1 MKIGI
6 VTPTYHPYPGGVPE
20 HVYHTCVELGRMGH
34 DVRVV
39 TTHFGRGE
47 APNEEQV
54 IRIGRS
60 VPVPANGS
68 ICPVAVDVRMRAK
81 VRRMLRAERFDVLHL
96 HEPLMPTLC
105 LSVLA
110 EAEAP
115 IVGTFHANND
125 GAFGYRLFR
134 SLLEN
139 YLDRLDARI
148 AVSAAAMRT
157 VAGHF
162 GGDYTVIPNGV
173 DIHRFSTATSASPHD
188 DGAFNILF
196 VGRLEPRKGAKFLL
210 RAMPRILREVPD
222 ARLVVV
228 GSGPL
233 SRYYRSHLPDD
244 VADSVA
250 FTGRVSGEVLASQYA
265 AADVFCSPAMGGES
279 FGIVLIEAM
288 AAGAAVV
295 ASDIA
300 GYRDVVSDGATGLLV
315 RRGDPDS
322 IAAAIIRLARDD
334 GLRRRLIE
342 SARSDVRRYSWD
354 RITGEIL
361 DVYESVVNGGV
372 ADPGGRREPALE
384 AEQSEEGVEL
394 GATRSR

>member
-1 MKIGI
+1 LKIGI
-6 VTPTYHPYPGGVPE
+6 VTPTYHPHPGGVPE
-20 HVYHTCVELGRMGH
+20 HVYHTCVELGRLGH

-39 TTHFGRGE
+39 TTSFGPGR

-81 VRRMLRAERFDVLHL
+81 VRRMLRTERFDVLHL

-105 LSVLA
+105 LAVLA

-134 SLLEN
+134 PFLER
-139 YLDRLDARI
+139 YVDRLDVRI
-148 AVSAAAMRT
+148 AVSAAAERT
-157 VAGHF
+157 VARHF
-162 GGDYTVIPNGV
+162 GGDYTIIPNGV
-173 DIHRFSTATSASPHD
+173 DIGRFSIAAPAPTRGNGT
-188 DGAFNILF
+188 FNILF
-196 VGRLEPRKGAKFLL
+196 VGRLEPRKGAKFLF
-210 RAMPRILREVPD
+210 RAMPQILREVPE

-233 SRYYRSHLPDD
+233 SGYYRSHLTDD
-244 VADSVA
+244 VADRVTFA
-250 FTGRVSGEVLASQYA
+250 GRVSGEVLASHYA
-265 AADVFCSPAMGGES
+265 GADVFCSPAMGGES

-288 AAGAAVV
+288 AAGAVVV

-322 IAAAIIRLARDD
+322 IAGAIVRLARDGD
-334 GLRRRLIE
+334 LRERLVE
-342 SARSDVRRYSWD
+342 SARSEVRQYSWD
-354 RITGEIL
+354 RVTRRIL
-361 DVYESVVNGGV
+361 DVYVFVVDGGV
-372 ADPGGRREPALE
+372 AEPGEHGEPVLGT
-384 AEQSEEGVEL
+384 EQSEEGAEL
-394 GATRSR
+394 NVV

>member
-1 MKIGI
+1 GI

-34 DVRVV
+34 NVRVV
-39 TTHFGRGE
+39 TTHFGRGR

-54 IRIGRS
+54 LRIGRS

-81 VRRMLRAERFDVLHL
+81 VRRMLLAERFDVLHL

-110 EAEAP
+110 EAEVP

-125 GAFGYRLFR
+125 SALGYRLFH

-148 AVSAAAMRT
+148 AVSSAAMRT
-157 VAGHF
+157 VAKRF
-162 GGDYTVIPNGV
+162 GGDYIVIPNGV
-173 DIHRFSTATSASPHD
+173 DVGRFSIATPASSQD
-188 DGAFNILF
+188 DGVFNILF

-210 RAMPRILREVPD
+210 RAMPRILREVPE

-233 SRYYRSHLPDD
+233 SRYYRSHLPDN
-244 VADSVA
+244 VADRVVFA
-250 FTGRVSGEVLASQYA
+250 GRVSGEALASHYA
-265 AADVFCSPAMGGES
+265 GADVFCSPAMGGES

-322 IAAAIIRLARDD
+322 IAEGVVRLARDD
-334 GLRRRLIE
+334 ELRRRLVE
-342 SARSDVRRYSWD
+342 SARSEVRQYAWD
-354 RITGEIL
+354 RVTRRIL
-361 DVYESVVNGGV
+361 DVYESVVDGG
-372 ADPGGRREPALE
+372 AAQSGERGEPIVE
-384 AEQSEEGVEL
+384 AEQSEEGVKIEI
-394 GATRSR
+394 G